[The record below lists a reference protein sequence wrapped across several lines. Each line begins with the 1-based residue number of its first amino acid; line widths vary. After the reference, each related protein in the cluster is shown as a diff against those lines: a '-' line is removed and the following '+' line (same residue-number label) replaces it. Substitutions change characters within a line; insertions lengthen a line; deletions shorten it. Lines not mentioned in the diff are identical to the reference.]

1 MDEKKELELFLQGIW
16 KVAEQKVK
24 AAKQNYEAGK
34 RDCQAGVYD
43 KWYRYHTMQDG
54 RAYDIGWQ
62 AQNKITK
69 CEQVKF
75 LSPER

>member
-54 RAYDIGWQ
+54 RA
-62 AQNKITK
+62 
-69 CEQVKF
+69 
-75 LSPER
+75 